1 MPTPRYR
8 PQGDCVKSIIWLTL
22 LLPDWLAPFIDLF
35 HRGEFCGDC
44 GYRCWE
50 RKAGSRRFPTQED
63 KQWLNGLFIL
73 KYIVYIYS
81 AWDIYS
87 LGWFWASSYSSEIY
101 IYGSGYSCSLSL
113 SSFKSGSYGYGSLR
127 ISVPGIYLSIWLK
140 WGPYMSNT
148 HWVFGPTGGLSLLWR
163 RIILLLSWRA
173 WTELHRV
180 HIRADLCLHGY
191 EGGTHLGS
199 LVTSYAQLSGHWHF
213 IYWPRM
219 ATTVD
224 ANLGSMPNAVKFR
237 LLRMTR
243 TGSSVSRTLTEYWT
257 HGWDNRSY
265 AGKGLRDAHWG
276 IYIEENRVQLKDI
289 GLMMWARTC
298 FSSSTSTWHSFSY
311 VRPDTWR
318 IGKFNKDM
326 QLNLYSPEYLGLH
339 KDIYPR
345 SARRDA
351 PLYEVDSPFCCC
363 SHSTLWSRTIRR

>member
-1 MPTPRYR
+1 MATVATAAGKGRQD
-8 PQGDCVKSIIWLTL
+8 QGDFL
-22 LLPDWLAPFIDLF
+22 LKRTSNGWM
-35 HRGEFCGDC
+35 DC
-44 GYRCWE
+44 SSW
-50 RKAGSRRFPTQED
+50 
-63 KQWLNGLFIL
+63 NIL
-73 KYIVYIYS
+73 YIY
-81 AWDIYS
+81 I
-87 LGWFWASSYSSEIY
+87 LPEIY
-101 IYGSGYSCSLSL
+101 IPSDGFEHLPSQVKYIISGSGYSCSLSL

-148 HWVFGPTGGLSLLWR
+148 HWVFGLTGGLSLLWR

-199 LVTSYAQLSGHWHF
+199 LVMSYAQMSGHWHF

-224 ANLGSMPNAVKFR
+224 ANLCSNGSNLDFCGWHGLVQV
-237 LLRMTR
+237 L
-243 TGSSVSRTLTEYWT
+243 SRTLTGYWT
-257 HGWDNRSY
+257 HGWGSRSY

-289 GLMMWARTC
+289 RLMMWARTC

-345 SARRDA
+345 SACRDA